1 MVQNEEYMTTLQNLI
16 LAERLQV
23 EEEIEESTLP
33 EDNEDAEDVIDGD

>member
-1 MVQNEEYMTTLQNLI
+1 MTQIQELV